1 MTKNSGKH
9 NTGCFACC
17 GIATYAFQI
26 RHFFN
31 SIILV
36 YYKGMKTVLAKIE
49 LCPCAI
55 GYFFFGRY
63 ETWLGE
69 EYYLLLYHIITDL
82 QGLEGTS
89 KDHQVQLPAKA
100 GTLQ

>member
-26 RHFFN
+26 RRFFN

-55 GYFFFGRY
+55 GYFFLADMKHGWGGVLFIVISHNHRLAGVGRDFKRSSSP
-63 ETWLGE
+63 TP
-69 EYYLLLYHIITDL
+69 
-82 QGLEGTS
+82 S
-89 KDHQVQLPAKA
+89 
-100 GTLQ
+100 